1 MLNVKRAKLL
11 TGGLGSPSKMPG
23 LSYGLPAAG
32 AKWVPAVCAALGLPV
47 PPSYGCPVGA
57 LLAEVEGTVCF
68 GCYADERGMY
78 KLSNPRQAQVR
89 RLCSLY
95 PGDTT
100 IARPHYQW
108 EEAMAFLINR
118 AHALGVAKLKPEFD
132 YFRWHDS
139 GDLLG
144 MWHLLMIIR
153 VCKLTPDVNHWI
165 PTREAQ
171 LIKAFASSP
180 TPTPKNLTIRLS
192 ATKVDGPPPKAFRY
206 TSTVDRNAKP
216 IGYPCPAPEQGNEC
230 GECRE
235 CWHKRKRNVSYHYH

>member
-32 AKWVPAVCAALGLPV
+32 AKWVPAVCAELGLPV

-57 LLAEVEGTVCF
+57 LLAEVEGTVCY
-68 GCYADERGMY
+68 GCYADGRGMY

-95 PGDTT
+95 GLPRTS
-100 IARPHYQW
+100 W
-108 EEAMAFLINR
+108 VEAMAFLIGR
-118 AHALGVAKLKPEFD
+118 SKEP

-144 MWHLLMIIR
+144 GWHLNLIIA
-153 VCKLTPDVNHWI
+153 VALLTPHIRHWL
-165 PTREAQ
+165 PTREAK
-171 LIKAFASSP
+171 LIS
-180 TPTPKNLTIRLS
+180 TYTVLPKNLTIRVS

-206 TSTVDRNAKP
+206 TSTVDRNEP
-216 IGYPCPAPEQGNEC
+216 PHGYHCPAPEQGNSC

>member
-1 MLNVKRAKLL
+1 MLNVKRAKQL

-32 AKWVPAVCAALGLPV
+32 AKWVPAVCAELGLPV

-57 LLAEVEGTVCF
+57 LLADVKGTVCH

-78 KLSNPRQAQVR
+78 KLSNPKGAQVR
-89 RLCSLY
+89 RLLSLY
-95 PGDTT
+95 GKHLLFNADNP
-100 IARPHYQW
+100 PNMEW
-108 EEAMAFLINR
+108 VWAMAFLINR
-118 AHALGVAKLKPEFD
+118 SKEP

-144 MWHLLMIIR
+144 AWHLALIVAVCIR
-153 VCKLTPDVNHWI
+153 TPTIKHWL
-165 PTREAQ
+165 PTREAK
-171 LIKAFASSP
+171 LIASVDQAWI
-180 TPTPKNLTIRLS
+180 PKNLTIRVS
-192 ATKVDGPPPKAFRY
+192 ATKVDFPPPKAFRY
-206 TSTVDRNAKP
+206 TSTVDRNAP
-216 IGYPCPAPEQGNEC
+216 PVGYSCPAPTQGNQC

>member
-32 AKWVPAVCAALGLPV
+32 AKWVPAVCAELGLPV

-57 LLAEVEGTVCF
+57 LLAEVEGTVCY
-68 GCYADERGMY
+68 GCYADGRGMY

-89 RLCSLY
+89 RL
-95 PGDTT
+95 
-100 IARPHYQW
+100 IAVHEAHAWIGSYIQGVTFEDVPW
-108 EEAMAFLINR
+108 ILAMAFLINR
-118 AHALGVAKLKPEFD
+118 SKEP

-139 GDLLG
+139 GDILAL
-144 MWHLLMIIR
+144 WHLALIVA
-153 VCKLTPDVNHWI
+153 VCLRTPTINHWI
-165 PTREAQ
+165 PTREAK
-171 LIKAFASSP
+171 LIASVDQVWI
-180 TPTPKNLTIRLS
+180 PKNLTIRVS

-206 TSTVDRNAKP
+206 TSTVDRNEP
-216 IGYPCPAPEQGNEC
+216 PHGYHCPAPEQGNSC

>member
-32 AKWVPAVCAALGLPV
+32 AKWVPAVCAELGLPV

-57 LLAEVEGTVCF
+57 LLAEVAGTVCH

-78 KLSNPRQAQVR
+78 KLSNPKGAQVR
-89 RLCSLY
+89 RLLSVHQ
-95 PGDTT
+95 GRRDTQSGQ
-100 IARPHYQW
+100 PMHLVPWVQ
-108 EEAMAFLINR
+108 AMALLINR
-118 AHALGVAKLKPEFD
+118 SKEP

-144 MWHLLMIIR
+144 EWHLGLIVA
-153 VCKLTPDVNHWI
+153 VCLRTPKIKHWL
-165 PTREAQ
+165 PTREAK
-171 LIKAFASSP
+171 LISSIDP
-180 TPTPKNLTIRLS
+180 VWIPKNLTIRLS
-192 ATKVDGPPPKAFRY
+192 ATKVDAQPPKAHRY
-206 TSTVDRNAKP
+206 TSTVDRNAP
-216 IGYPCPAPEQGNEC
+216 PVGFSCPAPTQGNVC

>member
-32 AKWVPAVCAALGLPV
+32 AKWVPAICAELGLPV
-47 PPSYGCPVGA
+47 PPTYGCPVGA
-57 LLAEVEGTVCF
+57 LLAEVPGTVCH

-78 KLSNPRQAQVR
+78 KLSNPKGAQVR

-95 PGDTT
+95 TNNEWK
-100 IARPHYQW
+100 IPHW
-108 EEAMAFLINR
+108 HLWIEAMAFLINR
-118 AHALGVAKLKPEFD
+118 SKEP

-144 MWHLLMIIR
+144 AWHLGLIVAVCIR
-153 VCKLTPDVNHWI
+153 TPTFKHWL
-165 PTREAQ
+165 PTRESK
-171 LIKAFASSP
+171 LIASTDP
-180 TPTPKNLTIRLS
+180 VWIPKNLTIRVS
-192 ATKVDGPPPKAFRY
+192 ATKVDAQPPKAHRY
-206 TSTVDRNAKP
+206 TSTVDRNAP
-216 IGYPCPAPEQGNEC
+216 PVGYSCPAPTQGNQC